1 MNSGNAE
8 WSVQLN
14 MDDIA
19 NISCE
24 PPHDSE
30 RRMIIAAGMTG
41 KAVSIR
47 VRDNGP
53 DFQV

>member
-1 MNSGNAE
+1 MNDKAKN
-8 WSVQLN
+8 
-14 MDDIA
+14 
-19 NISCE
+19 SCE
-24 PPHDSE
+24 PPHDPE

-41 KAVSIR
+41 KALSIR